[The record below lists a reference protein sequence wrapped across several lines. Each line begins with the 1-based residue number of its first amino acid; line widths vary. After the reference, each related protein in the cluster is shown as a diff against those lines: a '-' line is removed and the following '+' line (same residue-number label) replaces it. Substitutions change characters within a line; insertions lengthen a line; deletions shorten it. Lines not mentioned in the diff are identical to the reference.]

1 MAAAHSTP
9 PRRRRLQNYLLVWV
23 NDKFDASSSD
33 CQHSLQQLRAV
44 VNDVTA
50 FTDVDACLRF
60 LESVQ
65 HEKVFVIVSDVLAP
79 DLIPQIHSMVQV
91 DTIYIWAGDQP
102 PSKPWCDQWSKIKH
116 DYTRIEP
123 ICMALQQSTKQ
134 CDRDSTPMS
143 FVGLTTSG
151 STPNLNELEPSFMYT
166 QLLKNALLDMVHE
179 PQALQDLVKYCRET
193 KAESPSDLKAIEEFE
208 RTYRA
213 DKAIWWYTRECFTY
227 QMLNRALRLLE
238 ADIIVN
244 MGFFVHDLHRQ
255 IEQWHQL
262 QVSQYG
268 GEAFKLYRGQG
279 LSMADFDKLKSTQGG
294 LLSFNSF
301 VSTSKHRDIAQ
312 FVADSSASAID
323 KVGVV
328 FVMTIDPGLTST
340 AFADIGQLSYFA
352 DEAEVLFS
360 MHSVFRIDQV
370 TDLGNSGRLWEVAI
384 TLTTDDDPQ
393 LRLLAETMDEDIKT
407 FTGWERLGQ
416 LLMSVGEVE
425 KAEEL
430 YITLLKQASSD
441 SDRANHNHHLG
452 WVKDAQGD
460 YKEALSYY
468 EKALDMMQKTLPA
481 NPSRFAITYEGIGTV
496 YSQMGE
502 YLKALSHYEK
512 ALHMR
517 QETLPANHCS
527 FTTTYSNIGSVYSN
541 MGAYERA
548 LSYHGEALHIRQA
561 NSSSQSP

>member
-1 MAAAHSTP
+1 MTAAHSTP

-23 NDKFDASSSD
+23 NEKFDASSSD

-79 DLIPQIHSMVQV
+79 DLIPQIHSMLQV

-179 PQALQDLVKYCRET
+179 PQALQDLVKYCREK
-193 KAESPSDLKAIEEFE
+193 KAESPSDLKVIEEFE

-255 IEQWHQL
+255 IEQLHHG

-268 GEAFKLYRGQG
+268 GEAFKLIPRSGTV
-279 LSMADFDKLKSTQGG
+279 D
-294 LLSFNSF
+294 
-301 VSTSKHRDIAQ
+301 
-312 FVADSSASAID
+312 
-323 KVGVV
+323 
-328 FVMTIDPGLTST
+328 
-340 AFADIGQLSYFA
+340 
-352 DEAEVLFS
+352 
-360 MHSVFRIDQV
+360 
-370 TDLGNSGRLWEVAI
+370 GRL
-384 TLTTDDDPQ
+384 
-393 LRLLAETMDEDIKT
+393 R
-407 FTGWERLGQ
+407 
-416 LLMSVGEVE
+416 
-425 KAEEL
+425 
-430 YITLLKQASSD
+430 
-441 SDRANHNHHLG
+441 
-452 WVKDAQGD
+452 
-460 YKEALSYY
+460 
-468 EKALDMMQKTLPA
+468 
-481 NPSRFAITYEGIGTV
+481 
-496 YSQMGE
+496 
-502 YLKALSHYEK
+502 
-512 ALHMR
+512 
-517 QETLPANHCS
+517 
-527 FTTTYSNIGSVYSN
+527 
-541 MGAYERA
+541 
-548 LSYHGEALHIRQA
+548 
-561 NSSSQSP
+561 